1 MHMRRGV
8 LLALGLAGVMVTTAC
23 GGGGGT
29 GTSGGARDTGGT
41 VTLDWE
47 MWAGSE
53 DEKAQLDHLAALVT
67 QKHPAIKVNLRTAPF
82 NDYFTKLQTE
92 FAAGKQPCVVSMQS
106 LRLSAYADLLEPLD
120 GKADV
125 QGFAP
130 AALQALKLGGKQ
142 LALPYDLASM
152 LLYYNKDAF
161 TKAGVAEPK
170 SGWTVA
176 DFEQAAKKLSTGGKA
191 GFGMSF
197 ADLHTLSMLLS
208 YNGAQPVT
216 PDVKLQF
223 DSRPMVDAL
232 TWYAGLATAKA
243 ALVPASS
250 SDVGWGETQF
260 VNGNAMMAVDGSW
273 NIGSALKD
281 AKFAV
286 GFAPLP
292 AGSGGSK
299 TYLAAS
305 GFGVAKGCPYP
316 AEAAQA
322 VSVLTGPDAQAYLA
336 GQGRSFPSRTDQ
348 QAAYEEFLVKQDPKN
363 AEAVRGAIA
372 SVKDGLAGG
381 VPLFTTKNWDSVGKL
396 MAQYLIRV
404 YTGDQSPQDAL
415 ATIQQQSAR
424 GQ

>member
-1 MHMRRGV
+1 MGVRRKALTAFALMGI
-8 LLALGLAGVMVTTAC
+8 LATGAC
-23 GGGGGT
+23 GGGGSAT
-29 GTSGGARDTGGT
+29 GGGVKDAGGA

-53 DEKAQLDHLAALVT
+53 DEKAQLEHLAGMVT
-67 QKHPAIKVNLRTAPF
+67 QKYPDIKIALRTAPF

-106 LRLSAYADLLEPLD
+106 LRLGAYADVLQPLD
-120 GKADV
+120 GKADT

-130 AALQALKLGGKQ
+130 AALNTLKMGGKQ

-161 TKAGVAEPK
+161 TKAGLAEPR

-176 DFEQAAKKLSTGGKA
+176 DFEQAAKKLTTGGKA

-197 ADLHTLSMLLS
+197 ADLHSLSLMLS

-223 DSRPMVDAL
+223 DSPAMVEAL
-232 TWYAGLATAKA
+232 TWYAGLGRSKA
-243 ALVPASS
+243 GLVPASS
-250 SDVGWGETQF
+250 SDLGWGETQF

-273 NIGSALKD
+273 NIGSTTKD

-292 AGSGGSK
+292 AGSAGSK
-299 TYLAAS
+299 TYVAAS
-305 GFGVAKGCPYP
+305 GFGVAKGCPYQEQ
-316 AEAAQA
+316 AIKA
-322 VSVLTGPDAQAYLA
+322 VSVLTGDDAQAYLA
-336 GQGRSFPSRTDQ
+336 GQGRSFPSRTAR
-348 QAAYEEFLVKQDPKN
+348 QADYEEFLVKNDPKN

-372 SVKDGLAGG
+372 SLKEGLTGG

-396 MAQYLIRV
+396 MAQDLIQV
-404 YTGDQSPQDAL
+404 YTGAQAPKDAL
-415 ATIQQQSAR
+415 AAIQQQGAR

>member
-1 MHMRRGV
+1 MRMRGSV
-8 LLALGLAGVMVTTAC
+8 LPALGLAGIMVCAAC
-23 GGGGGT
+23 GGGGSATAGGT
-29 GTSGGARDTGGT
+29 RDGGGT

-53 DEKAQLDHLAALVT
+53 DEKAQLDHLAGLVT
-67 QKHPAIKVNLRTAPF
+67 QKYPTIKVNLRTAPF

-106 LRLSAYADLLEPLD
+106 LRLGAYADLLEPLD

-125 QGFAP
+125 QGFSP
-130 AALQALKLGGKQ
+130 AALQVLKLGGKQ

-161 TKAGVAEPK
+161 AKAGVAEPR
-170 SGWTVA
+170 SGWTIT

-197 ADLHTLSMLLS
+197 ADLHSLSLMLS

-223 DSRPMVDAL
+223 DTQPMVDAL
-232 TWYAGLATAKA
+232 TWYAGLAAGKA

-260 VNGNAMMAVDGSW
+260 LNGNAMMAVDGSW

-281 AKFAV
+281 AKFKV

-299 TYLAAS
+299 TYLAGS

-316 AEAAQA
+316 DEAVKA
-322 VSVLTGPDAQAYLA
+322 VSVLTGADAQGYLA
-336 GQGRSFPSRTDQ
+336 GQGRSFPSRTAQ
-348 QAAYEEFLVKQDPKN
+348 QGAYEEFLVKQDPAN
-363 AEAVRGAIA
+363 AEPVRAAIA
-372 SVKDGLAGG
+372 SVKEGLAGG
-381 VPLFTTKNWDSVGKL
+381 VPLFTTRNWDSVSKL
-396 MAQYLIRV
+396 MAQYLIQV
-404 YTGDQSPQDAL
+404 YTGAQTPKDAL
-415 ATIQQQSAR
+415 ATIQQQSVR